1 MGFKLGLL
9 MGFGAG
15 YVLGAKAGRERYE
28 ELKSS
33 WDQFMGSPQ
42 VQRTV
47 DRSKGAMEEGA
58 NRGIRAVQEG
68 VDKAGDKV
76 RGRLQ
81 GQSGTS

>member
-1 MGFKLGLL
+1 MGFKVGLL
-9 MGFGAG
+9 VGFGAG

-33 WDQFMGSPQ
+33 WDQFIGSPP

-47 DRSKGAMEEGA
+47 DRSREAVEEGA
-58 NRGIRAVQEG
+58 QRGIRAVQEG
-68 VDKAGDKV
+68 VDRAGSTG
-76 RGRLQ
+76 RGRVE